1 MRPAA
6 LPRLLALVAQRLAA
20 CSGTGLVR
28 GLIAALANKVDLIN
42 MSYGEP
48 TALADKGRCVPG
60 QRPAPLRER

>member
-1 MRPAA
+1 MTT
-6 LPRLLALVAQRLAA
+6 RLAGR
-20 CSGTGLVR
+20 SGTGLVR

-60 QRPAPLRER
+60 RRSAP